1 MMGKQN
7 NDQNKLFYSFNL
19 EQMVPDNHLLRH
31 INAVLDLK
39 DLRAH
44 LQPFYSSRL
53 GIALESGQNDDYAK
67 RLI

>member
-31 INAVLDLK
+31 INTILDLK
-39 DLRAH
+39 NLRSH
-44 LQPFYSSRL
+44 LEPF
-53 GIALESGQNDDYAK
+53 
-67 RLI
+67 